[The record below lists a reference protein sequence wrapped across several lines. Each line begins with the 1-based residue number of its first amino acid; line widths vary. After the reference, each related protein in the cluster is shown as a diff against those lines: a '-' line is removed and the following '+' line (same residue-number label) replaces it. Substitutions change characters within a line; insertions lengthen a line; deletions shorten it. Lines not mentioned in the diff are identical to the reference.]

1 MEDRLKKLPQLI
13 ALQKT
18 LAPHTAI
25 LLSRPNDLTY
35 FLSIHVGAEERECFS
50 LITKKSA
57 LVIHSPLVHV
67 GKTNTIR
74 YIADLS
80 KPGWSHAA
88 SLLTEKMIAQ
98 IQVDE
103 ADVRVREL
111 KSIKKLLKIPIK
123 PLNRDS
129 IWKLRMV
136 KSALELKKMRRAGVI
151 TARAL
156 AHLRTELL
164 PGMTEVATARRLEAI
179 MFELGANAT
188 AFPTIVAFG
197 THTANPHH
205 TPSTRALAPETPV
218 LIDCGAK
225 CKGYCSDITRTF
237 WFGETPSDQFIQ
249 IQDIVQQAYDAG
261 LALLKKKT
269 SLSLIAQE
277 VDAAVRQFIHVHNF
291 GTYFI
296 HSTGHGLGIDIH
308 EPPAIAPR
316 DNTTLRP
323 SMVITIEP
331 GIYLPTKL
339 GYRHENTILLSKNGV
354 EILTE
359 ALAN

>member
-1 MEDRLKKLPQLI
+1 MEDRLKKSPQLI

-25 LLSRPNDLTY
+25 LLSRPGDLAY

-57 LVIHSPLVHV
+57 IVMHSPLIHIAR
-67 GKTNTIR
+67 TNTVH
-74 YIADLS
+74 YLADLS
-80 KPGWSHAA
+80 KPGWSHTA
-88 SLLTEKMIAQ
+88 SLLTEKMITQ
-98 IQVDE
+98 IQIDE
-103 ADVRVREL
+103 ADVRIREL
-111 KSIKKLLKIPIK
+111 KSIKRLVKIPVK

-136 KSALELKKMRRAGVI
+136 KSAVELEKMRRAGVI

-156 AHLRTELL
+156 AQLRTELQ

-225 CKGYCSDITRTF
+225 SEGYCSDITRTF

-261 LALLKKKT
+261 FALINKKAVLPLT
-269 SLSLIAQE
+269 ARE
-277 VDAAVRQFIHVHNF
+277 VDNAVRQFIHAHNF
-291 GTYFI
+291 GKYFI

-308 EPPAIAPR
+308 EPPAISPR
-316 DNTTLRP
+316 NKTTLRP
-323 SMVITIEP
+323 DMVITIEP
-331 GIYLPTKL
+331 GVYLPTEL
-339 GYRHENTILLSKNGV
+339 GYRHENTILLTRNGI

-359 ALAN
+359 SLSD